1 MAGYYFIKS
10 NGNLF
15 RLTKS
20 AYKSWIHDSK
30 NRVVYKKSPAKLRNY
45 GVDLG
50 PISEIKS
57 ASDFSDVRDFIRLD
71 KLLHSEVE

>member
-1 MAGYYFIKS
+1 MAGFYFIKS

-15 RLTKS
+15 RLTKK

-30 NRVVYKKSPAKLRNY
+30 NRVVYKKNPAKLRNY

-50 PISEIKS
+50 PITEIKS
-57 ASDFSDVRDFIRLD
+57 VSDFSDVRDFIRLD
-71 KLLHSEVE
+71 KLLEPEVE